1 MMDEKTV
8 NLISKICLAKF
19 NSLPKTGKP
28 KIEFEWSMLS
38 AIVLMEEGK
47 GDAPK
52 VVSLGTGTKCLGAD
66 QLSEKGDILND
77 SHAEVM
83 ARRGFLRYL
92 MQQMNNSL
100 KKEPSIFEF
109 NSGSKKFTLKPGTS
123 FHFFTTHSPCGD
135 ASIYTEPNQTSDEP
149 TLKRIKLSTEGM
161 TGGKLLSPSSSDAMA
176 QDPGKIRTKPGKGIR
191 TLSLSCSDKMARW
204 NMLGLQGSLLMMV
217 LNEPIYLQTVIIC
230 DGTDYNSEAIE
241 RALWKRWDDA
251 GVEGALR
258 EPFRLVRPAIVAAS
272 NGEMFPFRKNRPM
285 EEGVKGGGKFQPAP
299 GGIVWCSD
307 VERNQL
313 EVEIGGRRQGVTK
326 KMLAT
331 PAARLKISKI
341 ELFAT
346 FAAVWRQVTEGSKEQ
361 DLDSLRYVDVKK
373 LSRQY
378 REQWDALR
386 VAVFKEWSEKPNDLL
401 TFTL

>member
-1 MMDEKTV
+1 MDAKLA
-8 NLISKICLAKF
+8 NLISKVCLAKF

-28 KIEFEWSMLS
+28 KAEYEWSILS
-38 AIVLMEEGK
+38 AIVLVDAAK
-47 GDAPK
+47 AGDPT

-83 ARRGFLRYL
+83 ARRGFLRFL
-92 MQQMNNSL
+92 MQQMTSAL
-100 KKEPSIFEF
+100 KNGTSIFEL
-109 NSGSKKFTLKPGTS
+109 NSESRKFSCKSGIS

-135 ASIYTEPNQTSDEP
+135 ASIYSETSRSSDEP
-149 TLKRIKLSTEGM
+149 SPKRVKLSAEGM
-161 TGGKLLSPSSSDAMA
+161 TGGKLLSPSASDAMA
-176 QDPGKIRTKPGKGIR
+176 QDVGKVRTKPGKGVR

-204 NMLGLQGSLLMMV
+204 AILGVQGSLLMM
-217 LNEPIYLQTVIIC
+217 LLDRPIYLESVVIC
-230 DGTDYNSEAIE
+230 DGTDFCNEAIE
-241 RALWKRWDDA
+241 RALWKRWDPDV
-251 GVEGALR
+251 VEGALR
-258 EPFRLVRPAIVAAS
+258 EPFRQVKPTIVAAS
-272 NGEMFPFRKNRPM
+272 NGLMFQFRKNRP
-285 EEGVKGGGKFQPAP
+285 VCGGGKFQPAP

-307 VERNQL
+307 VERNAL

-346 FAAVWRQVTEGSKEQ
+346 FAAVWKAVTAAGSGA
-361 DLDSLRYVDVKK
+361 DMDTLRYVDVKNR
-373 LSRQY
+373 SRAY

-386 VAVFKEWSEKPNDLL
+386 VAVFPEWSAKPSSLL
-401 TFTL
+401 TFDLCSGGK